1 MKNAHQ
7 PFGAKLIN
15 LADHRK
21 IDDAQ
26 VRLHT
31 ADLLEEGLRV
41 MRIMECGD
49 DAAILMMANEIR
61 NERTRINAPKPSRLI
76 FHHARQI
83 VDIVREG

>member
-1 MKNAHQ
+1 MKNAPQ

-21 IDDAQ
+21 IDDVQ
-26 VRLHT
+26 VRLQT
-31 ADLLEEGLRV
+31 ADLLEEGLRLI
-41 MRIMECGD
+41 RILECGD
-49 DAAILMMANEIR
+49 DVAILMMANEIR
-61 NERTRINAPKPSRLI
+61 NERANNKCPKPSRLI